1 LAVATQVK
9 VQVEKK
15 TCDFALTRQGF
26 GGTYTRCISEKN
38 CFYQKGASCSREDV
52 MPLKHAENE
61 DKSPQNGIGYTVA
74 VVLSMEIAKK
84 STAPLSEG
92 ISDKTGNGGC

>member
-1 LAVATQVK
+1 
-9 VQVEKK
+9 
-15 TCDFALTRQGF
+15 
-26 GGTYTRCISEKN
+26 
-38 CFYQKGASCSREDV
+38 